1 MYALVAALI
10 AIAVIAM
17 MWRYLERETAGSDE
31 ERAPVPRPARP
42 ALPRRT
48 PKPRT
53 VAPDDDPEF
62 LRELSKRI
70 HKKPNDEHHPDAG

>member
-1 MYALVAALI
+1 MYALIAALI

-31 ERAPVPRPARP
+31 EREDMRRPVRPT
-42 ALPRRT
+42 LPRRT

-70 HKKPNDEHHPDAG
+70 NRKPNDDHRPDGS